1 MPNINLA
8 TALMR
13 IRVAGAQKA
22 DQVLEKSKGKFAK
35 FGSTVKSAAGQ
46 VPILGGALQQMLTP
60 MGAAT
65 VAGTAFVGFLVS
77 SVKHVIDLERNLR
90 PMIQTVEPFCRVSAR
105 THKGCRAA
113 WVLRTA

>member
-1 MPNINLA
+1 MPDIKLGGLFYEMA
-8 TALMR
+8 
-13 IRVAGAQKA
+13 IKGQQKVNQA
-22 DQVLEKSKGKFAK
+22 VEKSKGKFSK

-77 SVKHVIDLERNLR
+77 SVKHVIDLEKNLR
-90 PMIQTVEPFCRVSAR
+90 PMIQTVEPFRRVSAR
-105 THKGCRAA
+105 TGKGC
-113 WVLRTA
+113 